1 VRGIVPITINANA
14 IPQSGY
20 MTVEIN
26 DEFTAAV
33 ARPQSGNTMSYMWD
47 TRADFADTGA
57 PPRDGQYTLRVK
69 SYDASEDRFRFLR
82 SNELNVYVRNR
93 ISVAPTKTFR
103 LAYSLSPDAQWQYT
117 EKITAKQQGQQVYA
131 ANIPFTIM
139 INEVTGGVASATE
152 RINRRAVESNGGQ
165 VQPYMKAG
173 RGFPFTMRSNGAV
186 TPSRK
191 MQRTGVNPILA
202 LLVFPA
208 NPVKLGDTWTNTLQI
223 TPYYNGI
230 QTLGILATHK
240 LDSFEY
246 YLGKPAAK
254 IVSTYDGSTTATIQ
268 GTPTPVKV
276 SGTRITFFDHVRG
289 RLLRSEDIATLEI
302 GTPAGPGAGPGAT
315 PYIPGMPGGPSGGG
329 VGSGTV
335 VNLNIIT
342 TNQ

>member
-1 VRGIVPITINANA
+1 
-14 IPQSGY
+14 

-117 EKITAKQQGQQVYA
+117 EKITAKQQGQQIYA

-152 RINRRAVESNGGQ
+152 RINRRAVRPWRASAAVHEGRPWISVYQCGAMDPLQPVGRCS
-165 VQPYMKAG
+165 VQA
-173 RGFPFTMRSNGAV
+173 
-186 TPSRK
+186 
-191 MQRTGVNPILA
+191 
-202 LLVFPA
+202 
-208 NPVKLGDTWTNTLQI
+208 
-223 TPYYNGI
+223 
-230 QTLGILATHK
+230 
-240 LDSFEY
+240 
-246 YLGKPAAK
+246 
-254 IVSTYDGSTTATIQ
+254 
-268 GTPTPVKV
+268 
-276 SGTRITFFDHVRG
+276 
-289 RLLRSEDIATLEI
+289 
-302 GTPAGPGAGPGAT
+302 
-315 PYIPGMPGGPSGGG
+315 
-329 VGSGTV
+329 
-335 VNLNIIT
+335 
-342 TNQ
+342 